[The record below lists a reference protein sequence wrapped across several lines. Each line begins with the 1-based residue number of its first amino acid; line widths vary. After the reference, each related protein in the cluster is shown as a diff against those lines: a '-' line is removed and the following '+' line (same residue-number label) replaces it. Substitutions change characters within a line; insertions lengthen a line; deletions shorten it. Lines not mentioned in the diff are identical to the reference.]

1 MDKIVLCRRLLSLS
15 FILLLLPVMPQ
26 AQDKVYISEI
36 MYDSPLNEQIA
47 TGVAYSNGEYV
58 GLFNGGLAGVDLSG
72 WVLQGGGK
80 TEVFNIPSGTRIDP
94 GESLLVAYQ
103 YNNSNFMLADLYDFN
118 SSTVDWQILYQ
129 RKIILS
135 NSGESVVLKDRNGMT
150 KDSIFYDGTS
160 NKSKP
165 DRLSAENA
173 DGIPGSQCRSL
184 QRINVRWDTNGNCVT
199 ENSDWTT
206 GVVTLS
212 RSHPSHVM
220 PDGLSSDQNYI
231 LSRMMLNEE
240 GTKYMDNIQYYDGLG
255 RPSQNVQVGITPDG
269 EDLVTLQEY
278 DSFGRETRQW
288 IPTPVSGRGGYVSDF
303 TSQATSKHSDSNPY
317 NETVYENSSLNRV
330 IRQTGPGSLWHSAG
344 KGIKNR
350 YLVKTGFG
358 NLRVSRYYVNSSGG
372 LTRNGNYISGQLFCV
387 ETTDEDGNLSY
398 TFTDNQEQIILVRQM
413 NNGEAHDTYYVYDDF
428 GNRCFVLPPMI
439 NDNISTD
446 NLNKY
451 AYQYKY
457 DERNRCIETKLP
469 GCEPFYQVYDRSDRL
484 VLSQDGNQRK
494 RNVWLVNKYDILGR
508 LLYVSEVEEAGDVAS
523 IRKSFSGW
531 LVTESFST
539 TPHQYPQE
547 DTGYSKGF
555 YHQAPTTLLTVY
567 YYDDYQFLK
576 LMPEKEI
583 YLMYDPHWD
592 KEGKKWGNA
601 KGLLTG
607 KRTYALD
614 GSGNYTAM
622 AYYYDAHGNIIQEL
636 STNHLDGGDNHY
648 YTYTFTG
655 KVLKDV
661 HEHSKDQTSFLDIC
675 TNTYDHAERLTSTT
689 YNVFAKTITT
699 NYSYDNLGRMKQKN
713 INNIETIQY
722 KYNIR
727 NWLTDIISPN
737 FTEKMYYAN
746 IGRCYNG
753 NISRI
758 DWKVGNE
765 DITRNYL
772 FKYDGLNR
780 LTFADYAYCTSS
792 LCANA
797 NSFDVKVESY
807 DKQGNILQLSRYGRI
822 TPQQAQ
828 RIQSR
833 IVNDDET
840 PPADPYGI
848 IDNLNYTYNGNQL
861 KSVSDVSDNDPVYK
875 DVMHFVD
882 GADTDVE
889 YTYDANGNMT
899 SDRNKK
905 IESIA
910 YNNLN
915 LPVLVSMERKST
927 IFNPGIALFPYTQNH
942 IRYDYDAEGKKLRVS
957 YGHSEGSMQRS
968 GGVNM
973 SIVYSGY
980 TDYCDNFVYEN
991 DTLVKILLS
1000 EGYIACKDRTFHF
1013 YLKDHQGNNR
1023 VVANESGGIEQV
1035 NHYYPFGGLFGE
1047 SSGGDVQKYKY
1058 GGKELERMHGIDLYD
1073 FSARMQDPVLGRFS
1087 TMDPMCEKYYSIS
1100 PYVYCNNNPIMYIDP
1115 NGMDIYRYDEKTGTF
1130 YLVEEND
1137 DEFDQVGKF
1146 EYDKKNDEY
1155 VPRVNKNGEVKTLI
1169 DNVEKGILSDGINF
1183 KENSNIIAVGG
1194 EGQASVD
1201 GVESFI
1207 LKLSDMVGKEIAGAY
1222 FSKDGAGSTTHM
1234 SIGKYANNRFDQ
1246 ANSRGHVVWNRVYPD
1261 SNLESSLT
1269 GFFHTHPNV
1278 SVSDRMRP
1286 SGKDKE
1292 SRDQALD
1299 MYPHLQF
1306 YILTH
1311 PEYYG
1316 GKFPYKFPYTNWH

>member
-1 MDKIVLCRRLLSLS
+1 M
-15 FILLLLPVMPQ
+15 
-26 AQDKVYISEI
+26 
-36 MYDSPLNEQIA
+36 
-47 TGVAYSNGEYV
+47 
-58 GLFNGGLAGVDLSG
+58 
-72 WVLQGGGK
+72 
-80 TEVFNIPSGTRIDP
+80 
-94 GESLLVAYQ
+94 
-103 YNNSNFMLADLYDFN
+103 
-118 SSTVDWQILYQ
+118 
-129 RKIILS
+129 
-135 NSGESVVLKDRNGMT
+135 
-150 KDSIFYDGTS
+150 
-160 NKSKP
+160 
-165 DRLSAENA
+165 
-173 DGIPGSQCRSL
+173 
-184 QRINVRWDTNGNCVT
+184 
-199 ENSDWTT
+199 
-206 GVVTLS
+206 
-212 RSHPSHVM
+212 
-220 PDGLSSDQNYI
+220 
-231 LSRMMLNEE
+231 
-240 GTKYMDNIQYYDGLG
+240 
-255 RPSQNVQVGITPDG
+255 
-269 EDLVTLQEY
+269 
-278 DSFGRETRQW
+278 
-288 IPTPVSGRGGYVSDF
+288 
-303 TSQATSKHSDSNPY
+303 
-317 NETVYENSSLNRV
+317 
-330 IRQTGPGSLWHSAG
+330 
-344 KGIKNR
+344 
-350 YLVKTGFG
+350 
-358 NLRVSRYYVNSSGG
+358 
-372 LTRNGNYISGQLFCV
+372 
-387 ETTDEDGNLSY
+387 
-398 TFTDNQEQIILVRQM
+398 
-413 NNGEAHDTYYVYDDF
+413 
-428 GNRCFVLPPMI
+428 
-439 NDNISTD
+439 
-446 NLNKY
+446 
-451 AYQYKY
+451 
-457 DERNRCIETKLP
+457 
-469 GCEPFYQVYDRSDRL
+469 
-484 VLSQDGNQRK
+484 
-494 RNVWLVNKYDILGR
+494 
-508 LLYVSEVEEAGDVAS
+508 LYVSEVEEAGDVAS

-567 YYDDYQFLK
+567 YYDDYQFLE

-592 KEGKKWGNA
+592 KEGKKWDNA

-942 IRYDYDAEGKKLRVS
+942 IQYDYDAEGKKLRVS

-1058 GGKELERMHGIDLYD
+1058 GGKELERMHGVDLYD
-1073 FSARMQDPVLGRFS
+1073 FSARMQDPVLGRFN

-1100 PYVYCNNNPIMYIDP
+1100 PYAYCNNNPIMYIDP
-1115 NGMDIYRYDEKTGTF
+1115 NGMDIVIWYQNERGKQVNFIFNGQNENNAPRNKFVNSVISAYNYNIKNGGGNNLKVIVTNAKIKIEIVETDKDNKYVSNNKGLIRFNPNAGLKLDDGNILSPATGLEHEAAHAVNDKFDKQNEKYDSKYGTKEEKNVIKGAELETARANGELPINHQGRESHSEGKWVVTKSVISNKEIDEKRSRE
-1130 YLVEEND
+1130 LR
-1137 DEFDQVGKF
+1137 
-1146 EYDKKNDEY
+1146 KKIKDF
-1155 VPRVNKNGEVKTLI
+1155 KN
-1169 DNVEKGILSDGINF
+1169 
-1183 KENSNIIAVGG
+1183 
-1194 EGQASVD
+1194 
-1201 GVESFI
+1201 
-1207 LKLSDMVGKEIAGAY
+1207 
-1222 FSKDGAGSTTHM
+1222 
-1234 SIGKYANNRFDQ
+1234 
-1246 ANSRGHVVWNRVYPD
+1246 
-1261 SNLESSLT
+1261 
-1269 GFFHTHPNV
+1269 
-1278 SVSDRMRP
+1278 
-1286 SGKDKE
+1286 
-1292 SRDQALD
+1292 
-1299 MYPHLQF
+1299 
-1306 YILTH
+1306 
-1311 PEYYG
+1311 
-1316 GKFPYKFPYTNWH
+1316 NWTSE

>member
-1 MDKIVLCRRLLSLS
+1 M
-15 FILLLLPVMPQ
+15 
-26 AQDKVYISEI
+26 
-36 MYDSPLNEQIA
+36 
-47 TGVAYSNGEYV
+47 
-58 GLFNGGLAGVDLSG
+58 
-72 WVLQGGGK
+72 
-80 TEVFNIPSGTRIDP
+80 
-94 GESLLVAYQ
+94 
-103 YNNSNFMLADLYDFN
+103 
-118 SSTVDWQILYQ
+118 
-129 RKIILS
+129 
-135 NSGESVVLKDRNGMT
+135 
-150 KDSIFYDGTS
+150 
-160 NKSKP
+160 
-165 DRLSAENA
+165 
-173 DGIPGSQCRSL
+173 
-184 QRINVRWDTNGNCVT
+184 
-199 ENSDWTT
+199 
-206 GVVTLS
+206 
-212 RSHPSHVM
+212 
-220 PDGLSSDQNYI
+220 
-231 LSRMMLNEE
+231 
-240 GTKYMDNIQYYDGLG
+240 
-255 RPSQNVQVGITPDG
+255 
-269 EDLVTLQEY
+269 
-278 DSFGRETRQW
+278 
-288 IPTPVSGRGGYVSDF
+288 
-303 TSQATSKHSDSNPY
+303 
-317 NETVYENSSLNRV
+317 
-330 IRQTGPGSLWHSAG
+330 
-344 KGIKNR
+344 
-350 YLVKTGFG
+350 
-358 NLRVSRYYVNSSGG
+358 
-372 LTRNGNYISGQLFCV
+372 
-387 ETTDEDGNLSY
+387 
-398 TFTDNQEQIILVRQM
+398 
-413 NNGEAHDTYYVYDDF
+413 
-428 GNRCFVLPPMI
+428 
-439 NDNISTD
+439 
-446 NLNKY
+446 
-451 AYQYKY
+451 
-457 DERNRCIETKLP
+457 
-469 GCEPFYQVYDRSDRL
+469 
-484 VLSQDGNQRK
+484 LSQDGNQRK

-567 YYDDYQFLK
+567 YYDDYQFLE

-592 KEGKKWGNA
+592 KEGKKWDNA

-915 LPVLVSMERKST
+915 LPFLVSMERKST

-1058 GGKELERMHGIDLYD
+1058 GGKELERMHGVDLYD
-1073 FSARMQDPVLGRFS
+1073 FSARMQDPVLGRFN

-1100 PYVYCNNNPIMYIDP
+1100 PYAYCNNNPIMYIDP
-1115 NGMDIYRYDEKTGTF
+1115 NGMDIVIWYQNERGKQVNFIFNGQNENNAPRNKFVNSVISAYNYNIKNGGGNNLKVIVTNAKIKIEIVETDKDNKYVSNNKGLIRFNPNAGLKLDDGNILSPATGLEHEAAHAVNDKFDKQNEKYDSKYGTKEEKNVIKGAELETARANGELPINHQGRESHSEGKWVVTKSVISNKEIDEKRSRE
-1130 YLVEEND
+1130 LR
-1137 DEFDQVGKF
+1137 
-1146 EYDKKNDEY
+1146 KKIKDF
-1155 VPRVNKNGEVKTLI
+1155 KN
-1169 DNVEKGILSDGINF
+1169 
-1183 KENSNIIAVGG
+1183 
-1194 EGQASVD
+1194 
-1201 GVESFI
+1201 
-1207 LKLSDMVGKEIAGAY
+1207 
-1222 FSKDGAGSTTHM
+1222 
-1234 SIGKYANNRFDQ
+1234 
-1246 ANSRGHVVWNRVYPD
+1246 
-1261 SNLESSLT
+1261 
-1269 GFFHTHPNV
+1269 
-1278 SVSDRMRP
+1278 
-1286 SGKDKE
+1286 
-1292 SRDQALD
+1292 
-1299 MYPHLQF
+1299 
-1306 YILTH
+1306 
-1311 PEYYG
+1311 
-1316 GKFPYKFPYTNWH
+1316 NWTSE

>member
-1 MDKIVLCRRLLSLS
+1 M
-15 FILLLLPVMPQ
+15 
-26 AQDKVYISEI
+26 
-36 MYDSPLNEQIA
+36 
-47 TGVAYSNGEYV
+47 
-58 GLFNGGLAGVDLSG
+58 
-72 WVLQGGGK
+72 
-80 TEVFNIPSGTRIDP
+80 
-94 GESLLVAYQ
+94 
-103 YNNSNFMLADLYDFN
+103 
-118 SSTVDWQILYQ
+118 
-129 RKIILS
+129 
-135 NSGESVVLKDRNGMT
+135 
-150 KDSIFYDGTS
+150 
-160 NKSKP
+160 
-165 DRLSAENA
+165 
-173 DGIPGSQCRSL
+173 
-184 QRINVRWDTNGNCVT
+184 
-199 ENSDWTT
+199 
-206 GVVTLS
+206 
-212 RSHPSHVM
+212 
-220 PDGLSSDQNYI
+220 
-231 LSRMMLNEE
+231 
-240 GTKYMDNIQYYDGLG
+240 
-255 RPSQNVQVGITPDG
+255 
-269 EDLVTLQEY
+269 
-278 DSFGRETRQW
+278 
-288 IPTPVSGRGGYVSDF
+288 
-303 TSQATSKHSDSNPY
+303 
-317 NETVYENSSLNRV
+317 
-330 IRQTGPGSLWHSAG
+330 
-344 KGIKNR
+344 
-350 YLVKTGFG
+350 
-358 NLRVSRYYVNSSGG
+358 
-372 LTRNGNYISGQLFCV
+372 
-387 ETTDEDGNLSY
+387 
-398 TFTDNQEQIILVRQM
+398 
-413 NNGEAHDTYYVYDDF
+413 
-428 GNRCFVLPPMI
+428 
-439 NDNISTD
+439 
-446 NLNKY
+446 
-451 AYQYKY
+451 
-457 DERNRCIETKLP
+457 
-469 GCEPFYQVYDRSDRL
+469 
-484 VLSQDGNQRK
+484 LSQDGNQRK

-567 YYDDYQFLK
+567 YYDDYQFLE

-592 KEGKKWGNA
+592 KEGKKWDNA

-1058 GGKELERMHGIDLYD
+1058 GGKELERMHGVDLYD
-1073 FSARMQDPVLGRFS
+1073 FSARMQDPVLGRFN

-1100 PYVYCNNNPIMYIDP
+1100 PYAYCNNNPIMYIDP
-1115 NGMDIYRYDEKTGTF
+1115 NGMDIVIWYQNERGKQVNFIFNGQNENNAPRNKFVNSVISAYNYNIKNGGGNNLKVIVTNAKIKIEIVETDKDNKYVSNNKGLIRFNPNAGLKLDDGNILSPATGLEHEAAHAVNDKFDKQNEKYDSKYGTKEEKNVIKGAELETARANGELPINHQGRESHSEGKWVVTKSVISNKEIDEKRSRE
-1130 YLVEEND
+1130 LR
-1137 DEFDQVGKF
+1137 
-1146 EYDKKNDEY
+1146 KKIKDF
-1155 VPRVNKNGEVKTLI
+1155 KN
-1169 DNVEKGILSDGINF
+1169 
-1183 KENSNIIAVGG
+1183 
-1194 EGQASVD
+1194 
-1201 GVESFI
+1201 
-1207 LKLSDMVGKEIAGAY
+1207 
-1222 FSKDGAGSTTHM
+1222 
-1234 SIGKYANNRFDQ
+1234 
-1246 ANSRGHVVWNRVYPD
+1246 
-1261 SNLESSLT
+1261 
-1269 GFFHTHPNV
+1269 
-1278 SVSDRMRP
+1278 
-1286 SGKDKE
+1286 
-1292 SRDQALD
+1292 
-1299 MYPHLQF
+1299 
-1306 YILTH
+1306 
-1311 PEYYG
+1311 
-1316 GKFPYKFPYTNWH
+1316 NWTSE

>member
-1 MDKIVLCRRLLSLS
+1 M
-15 FILLLLPVMPQ
+15 
-26 AQDKVYISEI
+26 
-36 MYDSPLNEQIA
+36 
-47 TGVAYSNGEYV
+47 
-58 GLFNGGLAGVDLSG
+58 
-72 WVLQGGGK
+72 
-80 TEVFNIPSGTRIDP
+80 
-94 GESLLVAYQ
+94 
-103 YNNSNFMLADLYDFN
+103 
-118 SSTVDWQILYQ
+118 
-129 RKIILS
+129 
-135 NSGESVVLKDRNGMT
+135 
-150 KDSIFYDGTS
+150 
-160 NKSKP
+160 
-165 DRLSAENA
+165 
-173 DGIPGSQCRSL
+173 
-184 QRINVRWDTNGNCVT
+184 
-199 ENSDWTT
+199 
-206 GVVTLS
+206 
-212 RSHPSHVM
+212 
-220 PDGLSSDQNYI
+220 
-231 LSRMMLNEE
+231 
-240 GTKYMDNIQYYDGLG
+240 
-255 RPSQNVQVGITPDG
+255 
-269 EDLVTLQEY
+269 
-278 DSFGRETRQW
+278 
-288 IPTPVSGRGGYVSDF
+288 
-303 TSQATSKHSDSNPY
+303 
-317 NETVYENSSLNRV
+317 
-330 IRQTGPGSLWHSAG
+330 
-344 KGIKNR
+344 
-350 YLVKTGFG
+350 
-358 NLRVSRYYVNSSGG
+358 
-372 LTRNGNYISGQLFCV
+372 
-387 ETTDEDGNLSY
+387 
-398 TFTDNQEQIILVRQM
+398 
-413 NNGEAHDTYYVYDDF
+413 
-428 GNRCFVLPPMI
+428 
-439 NDNISTD
+439 
-446 NLNKY
+446 
-451 AYQYKY
+451 
-457 DERNRCIETKLP
+457 
-469 GCEPFYQVYDRSDRL
+469 
-484 VLSQDGNQRK
+484 
-494 RNVWLVNKYDILGR
+494 
-508 LLYVSEVEEAGDVAS
+508 EEAGDVAS

-942 IRYDYDAEGKKLRVS
+942 IQYDYDAEGKKLRVS

-1058 GGKELERMHGIDLYD
+1058 GGKELERMHGVDLYD
-1073 FSARMQDPVLGRFS
+1073 FSARMQDPVLGRFN

-1100 PYVYCNNNPIMYIDP
+1100 PYAYCNNNPIMYIDP
-1115 NGMDIYRYDEKTGTF
+1115 NGMDIVIWYQNERGKQVNFIFNGQNENNAPRNKFVNSVISAYNYNIKNGGGNNLKVIVTNAKIKIEIVETDKDNKYVSNNKGLIRFNPNAGLKLDDGNILSPATGLEHEAAHAVNDKFDKQNEKYDSKYGTKEEKNVIKGAELETARANGELPINHQGRESHSEGKWVVTKSVISNKEIDEKRSRE
-1130 YLVEEND
+1130 LR
-1137 DEFDQVGKF
+1137 
-1146 EYDKKNDEY
+1146 KKIKDF
-1155 VPRVNKNGEVKTLI
+1155 KN
-1169 DNVEKGILSDGINF
+1169 
-1183 KENSNIIAVGG
+1183 
-1194 EGQASVD
+1194 
-1201 GVESFI
+1201 
-1207 LKLSDMVGKEIAGAY
+1207 
-1222 FSKDGAGSTTHM
+1222 
-1234 SIGKYANNRFDQ
+1234 
-1246 ANSRGHVVWNRVYPD
+1246 
-1261 SNLESSLT
+1261 
-1269 GFFHTHPNV
+1269 
-1278 SVSDRMRP
+1278 
-1286 SGKDKE
+1286 
-1292 SRDQALD
+1292 
-1299 MYPHLQF
+1299 
-1306 YILTH
+1306 
-1311 PEYYG
+1311 
-1316 GKFPYKFPYTNWH
+1316 NWTSE